1 MRSTYQEGER
11 LSTDSGKVDETA
23 LRTQAAAGL
32 TSGRLTARGSGGG
45 LTEFLIREFREPTV
59 EVDFAEPVRV
69 SWVVGGIQ
77 DWKEISAV
85 DADITTFHREIVV
98 VPADVCPGKNVVEG
112 GNGLGHC
119 WCPGGGN

>member
-1 MRSTYQEGER
+1 MDSRDCGMRSTYQEGER

-32 TSGRLTARGSGGG
+32 TSGRLTARGGG
-45 LTEFLIREFREPTV
+45 LTEFLIREFRVPTL

-69 SWVVGGIQ
+69 SWVVGGLQ

-98 VPADVCPGKNVVEG
+98 VPADVCPGKNV
-112 GNGLGHC
+112 
-119 WCPGGGN
+119 